1 MHFEGKIVVFF
12 LITVF
17 LVFGIR
23 FFLDLFNSNNRG
35 ANNSERSNN
44 RDIVGDGSDFESARR
59 FLEDLANRNEN
70 THTVPSNVH
79 SNNNGWGET
88 ASKGGRTR
96 GQRNFPAPPNGKP
109 VLKDKIFWKRKFYD
123 ENLEIDFTDQYLDQ
137 IRNASAGGRAK
148 TEQSR
153 KSSKAV
159 NSRLEEDAYAF
170 PTKSAKNAAV
180 HGEFF
185 PKALS
190 PHSDPK
196 EKLKALKEGFVM
208 SEILAKPLALRAP
221 GGNDSWR

>member
-88 ASKGGRTR
+88 ASKGGRMR
-96 GQRNFPAPPNGKP
+96 RQNNPPAPPRGKL
-109 VLKDKIFWKRKFYD
+109 VLEDKVFRERNFHD
-123 ENLEIDFTDQYLDQ
+123 ENFEIDFTDRYVDQ
-137 IRNASAGGRAK
+137 IRNVNNGGRTKRAQLK
-148 TEQSR
+148 RVTEDDVYAVST
-153 KSSKAV
+153 KGAEGTVSCKELFPEALKA
-159 NSRLEEDAYAF
+159 
-170 PTKSAKNAAV
+170 
-180 HGEFF
+180 
-185 PKALS
+185 
-190 PHSDPK
+190 HSDPK

-208 SEILAKPLALRAP
+208 SEILAKPLALR
-221 GGNDSWR
+221 GSNGNNSWR